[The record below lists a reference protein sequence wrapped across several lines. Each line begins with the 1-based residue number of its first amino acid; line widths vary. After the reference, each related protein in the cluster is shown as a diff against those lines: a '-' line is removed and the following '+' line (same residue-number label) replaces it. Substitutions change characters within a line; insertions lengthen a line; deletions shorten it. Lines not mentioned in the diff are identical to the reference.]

1 MVDETPE
8 WRLKNKRHRAAGR
21 AGSPTSRHTLMCRRL
36 YRDPRIYFFCSSQKE
51 EKEGVELSGGHHSAS
66 TRAVVCVLCQVK
78 GNQNAS
84 KNVGNF
90 PLQSSPS
97 QVSFFSFFF
106 FKGQGEKEGNRTN
119 WQAWIKKE
127 EILETRWSL
136 QMIFRTISEKN
147 MTSTRMN
154 VC

>member
-1 MVDETPE
+1 MNLEDTPE
-8 WRLKNKRHRAAGR
+8 RRLKNKRHRAAGR
-21 AGSPTSRHTLMCRRL
+21 AGSPTSRHTLMCRRF

-97 QVSFFSFFF
+97 QVSFFFFS
-106 FKGQGEKEGNRTN
+106 KDRG
-119 WQAWIKKE
+119 KKR
-127 EILETRWSL
+127 ETEQTGKRGLKKRKYWK
-136 QMIFRTISEKN
+136 RN
-147 MTSTRMN
+147 G
-154 VC
+154 VCK

>member
-1 MVDETPE
+1 MEILVF
-8 WRLKNKRHRAAGR
+8 
-21 AGSPTSRHTLMCRRL
+21 
-36 YRDPRIYFFCSSQKE
+36 IYFCSSQKE

-97 QVSFFSFFF
+97 QVSLLFF
-106 FKGQGEKEGNRTN
+106 FKEHGEKRGKPSKL
-119 WQAWIKKE
+119 A
-127 EILETRWSL
+127 S
-136 QMIFRTISEKN
+136 
-147 MTSTRMN
+147 
-154 VC
+154 VD